1 MYNLTMK
8 SLLFD
13 FGGTLDAD
21 GSTWLDR
28 FRLLYKEAGIE
39 TGNDRFA
46 KAFYKAD
53 DELPARHKL
62 PGLSLEQTLDL
73 QVADTLE
80 ALGADACVRAKI
92 SGRFL
97 EDCRAH
103 FRRNK
108 PVLERLAKRF
118 KLGIVSNFYGNLDGI
133 LASEGLRDLF
143 GVVADSAVLGA
154 TKPDAAIFKHALD
167 ALGSTAAD
175 SLMVG
180 DSIPRDMRGAE
191 SLGMRHALLSP
202 SETSCCAK
210 ALRLKTF
217 LELEPLLSEALTK

>member
-1 MYNLTMK
+1 MK
-8 SLLFD
+8 SVLFD

-21 GSTWLDR
+21 GSTWLER
-28 FRLLYKEAGIE
+28 FRFLYKEAGLE
-39 TGNDRFA
+39 TDKERLA

-53 DELPARHKL
+53 DELPTRHKL
-62 PGLSLEQTLDL
+62 PGLSLEQTLNL

-80 ALGADACVRAKI
+80 ALGADASLREQIA
-92 SGRFL
+92 GRFL
-97 EDCRAH
+97 ADCRAH

-133 LASEGLRDLF
+133 LASEGLRGLF
-143 GVVADSAVLGA
+143 GVVADSAVVGA
-154 TKPDAAIFKHALD
+154 TKPDAPIFKHALD
-167 ALGSTAAD
+167 ALGSTVVD

-191 SLGMRHALLSP
+191 ALGMRHALLSP
-202 SETSCCAK
+202 SASPCCAK

-217 LELEPLLSEALTK
+217 PELEPLLSEALTK